1 MMKKLFFC
9 LLAAAFLVCAAACAE
24 YSPKQADFELDVTLT
39 STEAN
44 CGEDIGYTVTIRRVS
59 GQKFSVQGSS
69 TLYSVYFEPKT
80 GEEPY
85 FAYNADVVTHN
96 FGEDYLLEENKTLST
111 QGYAAG
117 EYLFAVQARIGGLEY
132 NYERSILL
140 K

>member
-1 MMKKLFFC
+1 MKKLFFC
-9 LLAAAFLVCAAACAE
+9 LLAAAFLACAAACAG
-24 YSPKQADFELDVTLT
+24 YSPKREDFELDVTLT
-39 STEAN
+39 SAEAN
-44 CGEDIGYTVTIRRVS
+44 CGEEIGYTVIIRRVS

-69 TLYSVYFEPKT
+69 SLYSVYFGPKT

-85 FAYNADVVTHN
+85 FSYNDDVVTHS

-117 EYLFAVQARIGGLEY
+117 EYLFAVQARIAGLKY
-132 NYERSILL
+132 DYEQTVLL